1 MKIKQN
7 HTILRGASWALPQP
21 DLTLDKGGFSLRV
34 EFLGR
39 CSWHLMT
46 SQWYHCICI
55 YTCAINIPPSSLH
68 QSPSGSP
75 KGSLIRPKE
84 AFGYCIPPTW
94 LAFLIWQCHPII
106 SNSFIFTPRMD
117 PNGTHTHTDNYYIYI
132 HPQNG
137 AYTLCR
143 TLEFEPEGIHLSTK
157 GGAILKHHGFVA
169 ISTSNDRSK
178 PLRGHRFRPQ
188 WPCPGSHRRSAGK
201 EWKLSVKIEDIVYTL
216 YTVTVWYYDILC
228 IVTFRNST
236 LLKNNQYISKRQE
249 NRTLCLPIAAV
260 YCVVAQLAEACWGN
274 VMTFPG
280 RIDSFGDLL
289 PLSD

>member
-1 MKIKQN
+1 MCVGDKTSGASFASQSLPIQLKYQSALADYDPSMKIKQN

-21 DLTLDKGGFSLRV
+21 DLTLDKGGFWRRV

-84 AFGYCIPPTW
+84 AFGYCIPPKW

-117 PNGTHTHTDNYYIYI
+117 PNGTHTHIDNYIYI
-132 HPQNG
+132 HPQNV

-143 TLEFEPEGIHLSTK
+143 TLDFEPEGIHLSTK
-157 GGAILKHHGFVA
+157 GGAILKHHGFVT

-178 PLRGHRFRPQ
+178 PLHGHRFRPQ
-188 WPCPGSHRRSAGK
+188 WPCPGSHRRGAGK

-216 YTVTVWYYDILC
+216 YTVTVWYNDILC
-228 IVTFRNST
+228 VS
-236 LLKNNQYISKRQE
+236 
-249 NRTLCLPIAAV
+249 
-260 YCVVAQLAEACWGN
+260 
-274 VMTFPG
+274 
-280 RIDSFGDLL
+280 
-289 PLSD
+289 